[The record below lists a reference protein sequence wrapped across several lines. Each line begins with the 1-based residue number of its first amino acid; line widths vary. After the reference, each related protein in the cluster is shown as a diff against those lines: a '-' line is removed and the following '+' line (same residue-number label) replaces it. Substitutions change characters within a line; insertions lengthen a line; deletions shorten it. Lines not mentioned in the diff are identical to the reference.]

1 MQTALR
7 PYTTAGVA
15 LLGAGVIA
23 IPPIAPRMPDITDIE
38 RALPVHLTAAVDP
51 ITQWTDVLNQANANF
66 TTIANNFLAKPF
78 PVLQQVIAN
87 QIGYLGELPD
97 AGAIAGQIQHNL
109 QAAAA
114 APIAQDQTTLDAL
127 HQVAFALLPTLVPG
141 LANPSFK
148 PLLDFLTTSLSGALL
163 GLVLRAGRSRS
174 P

>member
-23 IPPIAPRMPDITDIE
+23 ITPIAPRMPDITDIE

-87 QIGYLGELPD
+87 QIGYLGELRSCSPAVRPD
-97 AGAIAGQIQHNL
+97 SSRL
-109 QAAAA
+109 R
-114 APIAQDQTTLDAL
+114 TRLDG
-127 HQVAFALLPTLVPG
+127 PPRGPG
-141 LANPSFK
+141 L
-148 PLLDFLTTSLSGALL
+148 
-163 GLVLRAGRSRS
+163 R
-174 P
+174 